1 MTRDSKIERF
11 DAMETNIG
19 RFNCSTRWILKLK
32 FKTQAY
38 IYCYI
43 YWYISIYIYIL
54 IYIYI
59 YWHIYIYILIIYIYI
74 LYYCYYY
81 MYTYIYIYGDPFPY
95 MHCVVGWCCLITSGQ
110 SSLNWELRNQLST
123 PPLCATATR
132 PSKLWLHWPTAR
144 WISGTQL
151 PSQARCAVAM

>member
-43 YWYISIYIYIL
+43 YILIYINIYIYIL
-54 IYIYI
+54 TYIYIDNIYIYN
-59 YWHIYIYILIIYIYI
+59 IIVII
-74 LYYCYYY
+74 ICI
-81 MYTYIYIYGDPFPY
+81 YIYIYGDPFPY